1 MKLTNDEM
9 LKLQQ
14 NLTVGKCPNCGYEG
28 QQTLI
33 TQEVNLVSL
42 DKQNEQS
49 ADFTKIYS
57 LPAIIVQCPHCGHI
71 SFFNKKFVCK

>member
-28 QQTLI
+28 NKGIGFILLI
-33 TQEVNLVSL
+33 SYHLKRKERR
-42 DKQNEQS
+42 
-49 ADFTKIYS
+49 
-57 LPAIIVQCPHCGHI
+57 
-71 SFFNKKFVCK
+71 

>member
-42 DKQNEQS
+42 DKENEQS

-57 LPAIIVQCPHCGHI
+57 LPAIIVQCPHCGQI
-71 SFFNKKFVCK
+71 SFFIKKFVCK